1 MATNEREHP
10 SGVGGIRREAGD
22 AISGFLF
29 DRAGFQDDAFAREA
43 ENLAA
48 VREIEIAIER
58 RRNLKT
64 PRFETAM
71 ALIDRLVYRKKN
83 RSRRELRYRRAR
95 FFGCL

>member
-1 MATNEREHP
+1 MAADESEQS
-10 SGVGGIRREAGD
+10 SGVGGIWREAGD
-22 AISGFLF
+22 AINGFLF

-43 ENLAA
+43 ENLSAGGKVQIA
-48 VREIEIAIER
+48 VER
-58 RRNLKT
+58 GGNLNA

-83 RSRRELRYRRAR
+83 RSRRERRYRRAR